1 MAQGKGEIKGWI
13 TKNGAH
19 IPIYENYTAQPSPK
33 FKNAKIK
40 ANRANAINPST
51 IKDINDVEEV
61 VMGKEAYDNSYF
73 KDFQYE
79 MAMDM
84 VKHSFTEYEKL
95 GDEIRELNTQLE
107 KESRIPTAE
116 ELPEFTKEEREMF
129 AELTPKGKEIKERI
143 KSLREEQNT
152 YTKMRDMYS
161 RIMER
166 MDEAAYRHQKENFKG
181 TFMVPT
187 DKTDFKGFQLDTGTS
202 YYEELREKGQA
213 HVVEMTPKEYLQR
226 CAYQVFDTTLERTV
240 RAVDP
245 KAVREYAVKM
255 NNGTDFYMP
264 VLNLADKE
272 QEGRH
277 RAVTAIVNGIKTI
290 PVLVVPPKKKGY

>member
-1 MAQGKGEIKGWI
+1 MSSNKGEIKGWI
-13 TKNGAH
+13 TRNGKH
-19 IPIYENYTAQPSPK
+19 IPIYENYTAQPSPQ

-40 ANRANAINPST
+40 ANRENAINPST

-61 VMGKEAYDNSYF
+61 VMGKDAYASSYF
-73 KDFQYE
+73 NDTDYKE
-79 MAMDM
+79 AMDK
-84 VKHSFTEYEKL
+84 VKNSFNDYEKL
-95 GDEIRELNTQLE
+95 GEEIRELNTQLE

-116 ELPEFTKEEREMF
+116 ELPGFSKDEREMF

-143 KSLREEQNT
+143 KSLREEQNNC
-152 YTKMRDMYS
+152 TKVRDIYS
-161 RIMER
+161 RTMER
-166 MDEAAYRHQKENFKG
+166 MDEEEYRHQKENFKG

-245 KAVREYAVKM
+245 KAVREYAVQM

-290 PVLVVPPKKKGY
+290 PVLVVPPKRR